1 MKTRRNVSKW
11 PNFFDKSQQDELTG
25 LWLRARV
32 LTLCCSTSAYNSWSR
47 SWIAQQSGRRERQRD
62 SWRWRRIRWA
72 RTSRL
77 EPESSRNGS
86 RSPWIEPRRRWAR
99 GDPLFKKVSLS
110 PRNFLTVPESHC
122 HGSVKLWDGHIE
134 LVLLSCSVLRAGKA
148 SMREGERP
156 WHHVP
161 TMTGFWNRVSLL
173 SRVIGWKKSPT
184 DFTFVIS
191 VCERELLDF
200 ITAVF
205 SAVFRCMVCKGI
217 NQSGRV
223 YALWSWPQDSIQSS
237 LHTVLYQTEPLTPVH
252 ACGFTVNL
260 TKLALFFNH

>member
-1 MKTRRNVSKW
+1 MDFSTLTWRVFSRWKHAGTFPNGLISLTSRNRTSWLVS
-11 PNFFDKSQQDELTG
+11 G
-25 LWLRARV
+25 CARAFWHCV
-32 LTLCCSTSAYNSWSR
+32 APPPPTTAEVAVESHGGS
-47 SWIAQQSGRRERQRD
+47 AQQSGRRERQRD

-191 VCERELLDF
+191 VCVCER
-200 ITAVF
+200 TARLHHCRLF
-205 SAVFRCMVCKGI
+205 SCV
-217 NQSGRV
+217 
-223 YALWSWPQDSIQSS
+223 S
-237 LHTVLYQTEPLTPVH
+237 LHGL
-252 ACGFTVNL
+252 
-260 TKLALFFNH
+260 